1 MILDGYSYIQDR
13 QTDEKTYWRC
23 ENHKTFNCH
32 YRIHTC
38 NSTNSQTHV
47 TIINRNG
54 NHTTSCN
61 SDPIKILLRKFHENV
76 VDRAKNTQEST
87 DTVLSQ
93 CISNLPDPA
102 RVRLPP
108 LDHVKRTIQHH
119 RKINDLPQIPNNV
132 DFPCV
137 PILLQSTK
145 RNEIFLRVD
154 TGPGADRILIF
165 SSPEQISI
173 LESSDDFFIDGT
185 FDVVPEI
192 FYQLYVIHAVHR
204 QHVIPAVFG
213 LLRRKNAVTYQR
225 LINNIVE
232 FAPAWCPQNI
242 VLDFEKAVMNVFST
256 SFPQASLSGCYFH
269 LRQSIHRQLQA
280 QGLQKYYED
289 DGDFAHGIHKIAA
302 LAFIHPKD
310 VVEAFVQLSIHLG
323 NRFQSMLDYFEDN
336 YIGRFRANG
345 SRARPLFDIEFWNV
359 HERTKNL
366 QMRTNNS
373 AEAWNRRI

>member
-1 MILDGYSYIQDR
+1 
-13 QTDEKTYWRC
+13 
-23 ENHKTFNCH
+23 
-32 YRIHTC
+32 
-38 NSTNSQTHV
+38 
-47 TIINRNG
+47 
-54 NHTTSCN
+54 CN
-61 SDPIKILLRKFHENV
+61 SDPIKILLRKFYEIV

-93 CISNLPDPA
+93 CISKLLDPA

-108 LDHVKRTIQHH
+108 LDHI
-119 RKINDLPQIPNNV
+119 
-132 DFPCV
+132 
-137 PILLQSTK
+137 
-145 RNEIFLRVD
+145 
-154 TGPGADRILIF
+154 
-165 SSPEQISI
+165 
-173 LESSDDFFIDGT
+173 
-185 FDVVPEI
+185 VPEI
-192 FYQLYVIHAVHR
+192 FYQLYVIYAVPR
-204 QHVIPAVFG
+204 QHVIPVVFG
-213 LLRRKNAVTYQR
+213 LLCRKNAVTYQR

-242 VLDFEKAVMNVFST
+242 VLEFEKAVMNVFST

-323 NRFQSMLDYFEDN
+323 NRFQTILDYFEHN

-345 SRARPLFDIEFWNV
+345 SRAWPLFDIEFWNV

-366 QMRTNNS
+366 QIRTNNS
-373 AEAWNRRI
+373 AEEWNRRIGCVFNVHIPLCGSLLKK